1 MRTQNTPTA
10 AIQPA
15 ARYITR
21 SICDHNCFFELF
33 VIKRTAKTATIRY
46 NGEIRRTKIKVD
58 CSGFEYLRPD
68 DYSMA
73 PIFRAE
79 CAA

>member
-1 MRTQNTPTA
+1 MKTQNTPTA
-10 AIQPA
+10 TIQTA
-15 ARYITR
+15 ARYVSR
-21 SICDHNCFFELF
+21 SICDHNCLFELF

-73 PIFRAE
+73 PIFKAE
-79 CAA
+79 LA